1 MKWEPGFCLLELS
14 LGHEKIGIGTP
25 GWLRGLVPA
34 FGSGRDPGVPASS
47 PTSGSLHGACF
58 SLCPCLCLSLCVSHE

>member
-34 FGSGRDPGVPASS
+34 FGSGPDPGVPGSSSHRAPCMEPASPS
-47 PTSGSLHGACF
+47 A
-58 SLCPCLCLSLCVSHE
+58 CVSHE